1 MTLHPGGQMV
11 TEPRGQARSAHAV
24 QSPLPTW
31 PICSVRLEFIMQHT
45 LGPSAP
51 KGPYLTCFPPSVTAA
66 FSSEGNESR
75 HSPSVFTPGRQSP
88 QRALSALCR

>member
-11 TEPRGQARSAHAV
+11 AELRGQACSAHSV
-24 QSPLPTW
+24 QIPLPTW
-31 PICSVRLEFIMQHT
+31 PICSVRLEFIVQHA
-45 LGPSAP
+45 LSPNAP

-75 HSPSVFTPGRQSP
+75 HSPSVFTPGLQSP
-88 QRALSALCR
+88 QRALSAL